1 MTVRRFIKKY
11 GRRKKRRVGNLLS
24 IGTICIVL
32 IAAFGFLGASYA
44 SWSQPFTIFGS
55 INTGSISVIVKDVIF
70 DDSSDN
76 YSSLS
81 LNKDI
86 PDGTLEQ
93 VDMNILT
100 SAYPYN
106 AVLIFVVENN
116 GTIPVECEGI
126 DASIP
131 DKIHVEIVDA
141 PDIIAA
147 GQTAHIKVRFK
158 KGYCRDFE
166 FSTFFRFVQATG

>member
-70 DDSSDN
+70 DDSS
-76 YSSLS
+76 
-81 LNKDI
+81 
-86 PDGTLEQ
+86 T
-93 VDMNILT
+93 
-100 SAYPYN
+100 
-106 AVLIFVVENN
+106 
-116 GTIPVECEGI
+116 TIHPC
-126 DASIP
+126 
-131 DKIHVEIVDA
+131 H
-141 PDIIAA
+141 
-147 GQTAHIKVRFK
+147 
-158 KGYCRDFE
+158 
-166 FSTFFRFVQATG
+166 

>member
-32 IAAFGFLGASYA
+32 IAAFRFLGQAMHHGPSPYY
-44 SWSQPFTIFGS
+44 FGS

-116 GTIPVECEGI
+116 GTIPVACEGI

-131 DKIHVEIVDA
+131 DKIQVEIVDA